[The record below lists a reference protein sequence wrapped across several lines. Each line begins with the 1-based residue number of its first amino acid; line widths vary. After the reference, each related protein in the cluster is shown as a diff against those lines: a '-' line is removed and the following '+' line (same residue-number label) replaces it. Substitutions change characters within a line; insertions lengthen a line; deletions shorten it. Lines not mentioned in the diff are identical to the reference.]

1 MERGKETP
9 AQDLSELE
17 QLLDEAGLY
26 VAVELRES
34 TIHVSGEVESEEDR
48 QAALDLARGFAVNRE
63 LSVDNNIDVIEEIP
77 ETTFTYFR
85 SADEIDESDTIE
97 TARREGVDPA
107 DFERRVGTSDS
118 MISSAEAIPYFPPT
132 DPVVEPSEGPEGLEI
147 VGGFGSTSFDRRE
160 QGAPGETRGDE
171 EISDLVRRE
180 LREDATTTD
189 FDIEVETRAGI
200 VFLRGTVET
209 LDDAE
214 NVEAVASRV
223 PGVLDVRE
231 ELEVISLMNPPMD

>member
-1 MERGKETP
+1 MEQGNEMP
-9 AQDLSELE
+9 AQDLRELE

-34 TIHVSGEVESEEDR
+34 TIRVSGEVESEEDR
-48 QAALDLARGFAVNRE
+48 EAALDLARGFAVNRG
-63 LSVDNNIDVIEEIP
+63 LSVDDNIDVMEEIP
-77 ETTFTYFR
+77 ETAFSYFR
-85 SADEIDESDTIE
+85 DTDVIDESDTIE
-97 TARREGVDPA
+97 TARREGLDPA
-107 DFERRVGTSDS
+107 DAQRRIGTSDS
-118 MISSAEAIPYFPPT
+118 MVSSEEAIPYFPPT
-132 DPVVEPSEGPEGLEI
+132 DPVVEPSGGPEQLEI
-147 VGGFGSTSFDRRE
+147 VGGFGSTSFNRQE
-160 QGAPGETRGDE
+160 QGGPGETRGDE
-171 EISDLVRRE
+171 EITDLVRRE

-223 PGVLDVRE
+223 PGVVDVRE
-231 ELEVISLMNPPMD
+231 ELEVISLMNPPD